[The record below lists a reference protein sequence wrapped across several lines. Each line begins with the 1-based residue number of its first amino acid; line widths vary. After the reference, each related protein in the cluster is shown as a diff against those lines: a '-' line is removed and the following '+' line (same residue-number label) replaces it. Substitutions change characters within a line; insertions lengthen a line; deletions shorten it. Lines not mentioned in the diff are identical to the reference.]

1 MLSPVNTFYFQHS
14 RVLANYG
21 EEQLNEKNKN
31 NSHHRN
37 YAGIT
42 GL

>member
-1 MLSPVNTFYFQHS
+1 MLSPVNTFYFQAS
-14 RVLANYG
+14 RVSANDG
-21 EEQLNEKNKN
+21 EEQLNDKNKN
-31 NSHHRN
+31 NSNHRN